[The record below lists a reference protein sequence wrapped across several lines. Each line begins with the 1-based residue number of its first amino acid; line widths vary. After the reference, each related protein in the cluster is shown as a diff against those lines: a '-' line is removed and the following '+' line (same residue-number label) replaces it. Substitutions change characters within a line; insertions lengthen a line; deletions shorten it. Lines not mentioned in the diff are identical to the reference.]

1 MLATDEDALI
11 CDFAETYH
19 VLNWRGL
26 PLHLAATLA
35 VGLRPNSRIKSAMV
49 GYKAPFDT
57 VLLAAAVDRLGGI
70 AWMMSEDGRR
80 GVNRPE
86 ALVPAMT
93 GQKKESEVI
102 SFASSDA
109 FEAARKRLLGEVE

>member
-1 MLATDEDALI
+1 MLAVDEDALI

-19 VLNWRGL
+19 VLDWRGL

-57 VLLAAAVDRLGGI
+57 VLLAAVVDRLGGI
-70 AWMMSEDGRR
+70 AWMLSEDGRK
-80 GVNRPE
+80 GINRPE
-86 ALVPAMT
+86 ALLPTLT
-93 GQKKESEVI
+93 GHRKESDVI
-102 SFASSDA
+102 SFASGDA
-109 FEAARKRLLGEVE
+109 FETARRRLLGEVE